1 VARHWSPD
9 PTFSVLFVCTGNI
22 CRSALAE
29 RLARA
34 YLDAALGD
42 DAALVRVHS
51 AGVQAVVGSGV
62 HPDSALVLAGLGG
75 DAGGFAARQLVD
87 DLAIDADLILSMTRA
102 HRRAVLKA
110 APRALSRTF
119 TLREAAD
126 LLAILEEGADL
137 HRGAFADRARDLVK
151 QLAAA
156 RGRRTGRAAADVPD
170 PIGVPLEVPQQV
182 GDLVTEALVPV
193 LDKLVSAYGGSA
205 GDAPAGS
212 NGPGADAGPDAAP
225 RRLHLAS

>member
-9 PTFSVLFVCTGNI
+9 PTFTVLFVCTGNI

-29 RLARA
+29 RLSRA
-34 YLDAALGD
+34 YLDDALGE
-42 DAALVRVHS
+42 DAALVRVQS

-75 DAGGFAARQLVD
+75 DPAGFTARQLLD
-87 DLAIDADLILSMTRA
+87 DMAIDADLALTMTRS

-126 LLAILEEGADL
+126 LVGLLGEDVSVAGES
-137 HRGAFADRARDLVK
+137 FAERARDLVK
-151 QLAAA
+151 QLAVARSRRSSEAA
-156 RGRRTGRAAADVPD
+156 DDVPD
-170 PIGVPLEVPQQV
+170 PIGEPLEVHQQV
-182 GDLVTEALVPV
+182 GELITEALVPI
-193 LDKLVSAYGGSA
+193 LDRLVALRSAPSIEE
-205 GDAPAGS
+205 PT
-212 NGPGADAGPDAAP
+212 ADDGPDEAP
-225 RRLHLAS
+225 PRLHLVS

>member
-9 PTFSVLFVCTGNI
+9 PTFTVLFVCTGNI

-29 RLARA
+29 RLSRA
-34 YLDAALGD
+34 YLDDALGK

-75 DAGGFAARQLVD
+75 DPAGFTARQLAD
-87 DLAIDADLILSMTRA
+87 GMAIDADLTLTMTRS

-119 TLREAAD
+119 TVREAAD
-126 LLAILEEGADL
+126 LVGLLGTDVQVPGES
-137 HRGAFADRARDLVK
+137 FAERARALVK

-156 RGRRTGRAAADVPD
+156 RSRRASGDADDVPD
-170 PIGVPLEVPQQV
+170 PIGEPLEVHQQV
-182 GDLVTEALVPV
+182 GELIAEALVPLLSRFV
-193 LDKLVSAYGGSA
+193 ALRVPEATTEESA
-205 GDAPAGS
+205 D
-212 NGPGADAGPDAAP
+212 DGPDEAP
-225 RRLHLAS
+225 PRLHLVS